1 MRLSSV
7 PAALLAAIVGTAHAD
22 HASDLKS
29 ISVCIE
35 NNFCANR
42 KLGLTQLG
50 LRSYEHIASS
60 RSVHDTRGIWRG
72 NSPHVQYTKRETDE
86 EDLFTALPRLRYAE
100 PLVRFWRRCHCPNRF
115 VCCLNF
121 AEEFLE
127 GGKKEPKLNGMNSYI
142 RLTSDLPSQSGWL
155 FSRVPLTATNW
166 EVEVEF
172 KISGKHQLYGDGFA
186 MWITKQ
192 RGQMGPVFGSVDRF
206 EGLGI
211 FVDTYKN
218 NRPGVVFPYVM
229 AMYGDGQRSYNKN
242 DDGKETELAGCSA
255 RGIRHASVPTKMRLT
270 YIQDKQL
277 KLDLQY
283 REEDEWTSCFEVDNP
298 PQIPN
303 IAYLGFSAETGELS
317 DNHDII
323 SVSTKN
329 LYNSPGSTT
338 NQAGANKGRPIQS
351 NVVKEGSSWT
361 WFFTK
366 IILFF
371 VAVGGVYVGYTA
383 YRAKSKSH
391 RF

>member
-1 MRLSSV
+1 MRLFAL
-7 PAALLAAIVGTAHAD
+7 PAALLAGLVGSAQAD
-22 HASDLKS
+22 PAADMKS
-29 ISVCIE
+29 IS
-35 NNFCANR
+35 
-42 KLGLTQLG
+42 
-50 LRSYEHIASS
+50 LRTHTIQQPYLDTEMQS
-60 RSVHDTRGIWRG
+60 RWFEFGGDALIR
-72 NSPHVQYTKRETDE
+72 TD
-86 EDLFTALPRLRYAE
+86 
-100 PLVRFWRRCHCPNRF
+100 
-115 VCCLNF
+115 
-121 AEEFLE
+121 
-127 GGKKEPKLNGMNSYI
+127 SYI

-172 KISGKHQLYGDGFA
+172 QISGKHQLYGDGFA
-186 MWITKQ
+186 MWITKE

-218 NRPGVVFPYVM
+218 NRPGVVFPYIM
-229 AMYGDGQRSYNKN
+229 AMHGDGQKSYNKN
-242 DDGKETELAGCSA
+242 DDGKDAELAGCSA
-255 RGIRHASVPTKMRLT
+255 RGIRHASVPTKLRLT

-283 REEDEWTSCFEVDNP
+283 REEDEWTSCFVVDKP

-329 LYNSPGSTT
+329 LYTSAGTTTNNPGAGASKGRSGHGDGMPKHGSTW
-338 NQAGANKGRPIQS
+338 I
-351 NVVKEGSSWT
+351 V
-361 WFFTK
+361 FFTK
-366 IILFF
+366 IILFIL
-371 VAVGGVYVGYTA
+371 VVGGAYIGYTA
-383 YRAKSKSH
+383 YRAKNKSH

>member
-1 MRLSSV
+1 M
-7 PAALLAAIVGTAHAD
+7 
-22 HASDLKS
+22 
-29 ISVCIE
+29 
-35 NNFCANR
+35 
-42 KLGLTQLG
+42 
-50 LRSYEHIASS
+50 
-60 RSVHDTRGIWRG
+60 
-72 NSPHVQYTKRETDE
+72 
-86 EDLFTALPRLRYAE
+86 
-100 PLVRFWRRCHCPNRF
+100 
-115 VCCLNF
+115 
-121 AEEFLE
+121 
-127 GGKKEPKLNGMNSYI
+127 
-142 RLTSDLPSQSGWL
+142 
-155 FSRVPLTATNW
+155 PLTATNW

-172 KISGKHQLYGDGFA
+172 QISGKNQLYGDGLA

-192 RGQMGPVFGSVDRF
+192 RGQQGSVFGAADRF

-229 AMYGDGQRSYNKN
+229 AMYGDGHRSYNKN

-283 REEDEWTSCFEVDNP
+283 KEEDEWTSCFEVDNP

-338 NQAGANKGRPIQS
+338 NRAGASKGQKVKS
-351 NVVKEGSSWT
+351 HVVKEGGSWT

-371 VAVGGVYVGYTA
+371 FAVGGAYVGYTA
-383 YRAKSKSH
+383 YRTKSKSH

>member
-1 MRLSSV
+1 MRLSSI
-7 PAALLAAIVGTAHAD
+7 PAALLAALVGTAQAD
-22 HASDLKS
+22 SAADLKS
-29 ISVCIE
+29 ISPY
-35 NNFCANR
+35 
-42 KLGLTQLG
+42 LDSDMQ
-50 LRSYEHIASS
+50 S
-60 RSVHDTRGIWRG
+60 RWFDFGGDTIIR
-72 NSPHVQYTKRETDE
+72 TD
-86 EDLFTALPRLRYAE
+86 
-100 PLVRFWRRCHCPNRF
+100 
-115 VCCLNF
+115 
-121 AEEFLE
+121 
-127 GGKKEPKLNGMNSYI
+127 SYI
-142 RLTSDLPSQSGWL
+142 RLTSDIPSQSGWL

-172 KISGKHQLYGDGFA
+172 QISGKHQLYGDGFA

-192 RGQMGPVFGSVDRF
+192 RGQAGPVFGSVDRF

-218 NRPGVVFPYVM
+218 NRPGVLFPYVM
-229 AMYGDGQRSYNKN
+229 AMHGDGHRSYNKN

-283 REEDEWTSCFEVDNP
+283 KEEDEWTSCFEVDNP
-298 PQIPN
+298 PQMPN

-323 SVSTKN
+323 SISTKN
-329 LYNSPGSTT
+329 LYHSPGSSSSR
-338 NQAGANKGRPIQS
+338 AGASKDRNVKS
-351 NVVKEGSSWT
+351 NVVTEGSSWS
-361 WFFTK
+361 WFLIK

-371 VAVGGVYVGYTA
+371 VAAAGMYVGYTA
-383 YRAKSKSH
+383 YRTKSKSH